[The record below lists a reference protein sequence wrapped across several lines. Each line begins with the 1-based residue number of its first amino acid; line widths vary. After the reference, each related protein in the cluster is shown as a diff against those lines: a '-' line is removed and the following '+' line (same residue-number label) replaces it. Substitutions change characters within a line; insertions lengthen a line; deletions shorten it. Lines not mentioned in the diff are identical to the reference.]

1 MYIAC
6 PVIFKEGGTTP
17 LSNVLKKLT
26 VPQLIKNV
34 ENSLPLFINL
44 GT

>member
-6 PVIFKEGGTTP
+6 PVIFREEGTTL
-17 LSNVLKKLT
+17 LSSVLKKLS
-26 VPQLIKNV
+26 VPELAKNV
-34 ENSLPLFINL
+34 ENSLPLVINL